1 MGVVLDTANQ
11 SGLDLRGKQENEKE
25 GLEMSI
31 AEKIMA
37 TYPQVKEVDVFVN
50 VEHAEFAT
58 VVTNEA
64 RVIMFNLDR
73 AGELQGEYLDGNE
86 WKTLPADD
94 EELHFELG
102 LI

>member
-1 MGVVLDTANQ
+1 
-11 SGLDLRGKQENEKE
+11 
-25 GLEMSI
+25 MSI

-37 TYPQVKEVDVFVN
+37 TYPEVDGLDIFVN
-50 VEHAEFAT
+50 VEHAELAT

-73 AGELQGEYLDGNE
+73 AGELQGEYLNGNGE
-86 WKTLPADD
+86 WVTLPADD

>member
-1 MGVVLDTANQ
+1 
-11 SGLDLRGKQENEKE
+11 
-25 GLEMSI
+25 MSI
-31 AEKIMA
+31 AEKIMT
-37 TYPQVKEVDVFVN
+37 TYPQVDRLDIFLN
-50 VEHAEFAT
+50 VEHAELAT

-73 AGELQGEYLDGNE
+73 AGELCGEYLDGNE

>member
-1 MGVVLDTANQ
+1 
-11 SGLDLRGKQENEKE
+11 
-25 GLEMSI
+25 MSI

-37 TYPQVKEVDVFVN
+37 TYPEVDGLDIFVN
-50 VEHAEFAT
+50 VEHAELAT

-73 AGELQGEYLDGNE
+73 AGELQGEYLEGSE